1 MFDLYLEIPKGQS
14 LSKMDNP
21 EKLATRRRKKKNRKH
36 NTIFVGHHYTETN
49 TNNVIKQD
57 MIELQIILYIV
68 PSSNNFRDKNTMV
81 VRFKIF
87 SCCVYFRYNFDISS
101 KKVNYTIINT

>member
-1 MFDLYLEIPKGQS
+1 VKLSWVGVYITITNFFLFRCPINVREIPKGQS

-57 MIELQIILYIV
+57 MIPPTNDWRSIQIEHSFYAEIV
-68 PSSNNFRDKNTMV
+68 T
-81 VRFKIF
+81 
-87 SCCVYFRYNFDISS
+87 DIKMRNSER
-101 KKVNYTIINT
+101 

>member
-1 MFDLYLEIPKGQS
+1 MKLSWVGVYITITKKKLFRCPINVREIPKGQS

-57 MIELQIILYIV
+57 MTTTGGQYKSNIV
-68 PSSNNFRDKNTMV
+68 FMRKS
-81 VRFKIF
+81 
-87 SCCVYFRYNFDISS
+87 
-101 KKVNYTIINT
+101 

>member
-1 MFDLYLEIPKGQS
+1 MKLSWVGVYITITNKKLFRCPINVREIPKGQS
-14 LSKMDNP
+14 LSKMNNP

-57 MIELQIILYIV
+57 MIPPTNDWRSIQIEHRFYAEIV
-68 PSSNNFRDKNTMV
+68 T
-81 VRFKIF
+81 
-87 SCCVYFRYNFDISS
+87 DIKMRNSER
-101 KKVNYTIINT
+101 